1 MREAI
6 PTPGVKIFNPRRWVR
21 YWVAAFII
29 MIAVIFLYGMANAA
43 TYEESFWES
52 KRSTHFTVYY
62 KSTES
67 NDYVNEVL
75 RYAERYYESITEELG
90 FRRFDFWTWDNACKI
105 YLYPT
110 AKEYY
115 AATGQPEWSGAT
127 AYLRERT
134 IKTFVRMEK
143 FLETILP
150 HEMAHLIFREF
161 VGYNVMLPL
170 WLDEGV
176 SSLME
181 ESQRKQH
188 LFLARAL
195 LRSQI
200 FIPLPKLTRIVKE
213 GLVMPGVFYAE
224 SASVIEF
231 LLQKYGREKF
241 VDYCRK
247 LRDNKNWELSLKEVY
262 RFKDLSDMNDKW
274 LEFLLQGS
282 STPIT
287 K

>member
-1 MREAI
+1 VDQAI
-6 PTPGVKIFNPRRWVR
+6 YTPGVEIFHPRSVIIARITII
-21 YWVAAFII
+21 AAL
-29 MIAVIFLYGMANAA
+29 FLCGTANGA
-43 TYEESFWES
+43 TLEESFWENKKS
-52 KRSTHFTVYY
+52 AHFTVYY

-75 RYAERYYESITEELG
+75 QHAERYYESITEKLG
-90 FRRFDFWTWDNACKI
+90 FRRFDFWTWEKACKI

-110 AKEYY
+110 SKEYY
-115 AATGQPEWSGAT
+115 DATGQPEWSGAT
-127 AYLRERT
+127 AYIKERV
-134 IKTFVRMEK
+134 IKTFVRREQ

-161 VGYNVMLPL
+161 VGYGTPLPL

-181 ESQRKQH
+181 SDQSKQH
-188 LFLARAL
+188 LFLARTLAK
-195 LRSQI
+195 SGI
-200 FIPLPKLTRIVKE
+200 FIPLPKLTRIVRE

-224 SASVIEF
+224 AASVIEF
-231 LLQKYGREKF
+231 LLQKYGKEKF

-262 RFKDLSDMNDKW
+262 QFKDLSDMNEKW
-274 LEFLLQGS
+274 LEFLLQES
-282 STPIT
+282 STPVL
-287 K
+287 